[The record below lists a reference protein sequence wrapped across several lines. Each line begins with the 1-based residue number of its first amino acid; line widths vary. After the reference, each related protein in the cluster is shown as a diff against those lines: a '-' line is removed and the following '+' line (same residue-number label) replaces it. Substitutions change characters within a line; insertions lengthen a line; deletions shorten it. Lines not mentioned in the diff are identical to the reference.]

1 MSEVQGECGCEEVV
15 TQVGKSCNCQ
25 QLAQQNN
32 LCKQRGSSLVSNVR
46 VSFLGH
52 ERLDHVHV
60 TVFTGVMQRRVAEA
74 NETQSAAAFEAMQ
87 MRRTYLQMRIMYL
100 MIIQGFLCVQV
111 RFCSY
116 QNFDN
121 ILIAVF
127 AHNMQHRGI
136 IAAG

>member
-1 MSEVQGECGCEEVV
+1 
-15 TQVGKSCNCQ
+15 
-25 QLAQQNN
+25 
-32 LCKQRGSSLVSNVR
+32 
-46 VSFLGH
+46 LGH
-52 ERLDHVHV
+52 ERLNHVHV
-60 TVFTGVMQRRVAEA
+60 AVLAGVMQRRVAEA

-87 MRRTYLQMRIMYL
+87 MRRTYYLQMRIMDL
-100 MIIQGFLCVQV
+100 MIIQGFFCVHV